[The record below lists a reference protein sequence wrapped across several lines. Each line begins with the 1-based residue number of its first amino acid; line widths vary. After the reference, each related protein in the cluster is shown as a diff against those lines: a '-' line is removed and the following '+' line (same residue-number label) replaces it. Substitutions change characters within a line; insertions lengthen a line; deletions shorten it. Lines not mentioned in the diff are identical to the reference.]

1 MEYER
6 KKSKGKVVGLALAVS
21 TLLGGCSY
29 VAKNKTAELMTPHY
43 QSYNE
48 LRGEYSEGEFFE
60 DLDRVEAMDVSD
72 DGKQIIGRPFIKK
85 FYNSID
91 LNELTADES
100 DFLKYGRKDL
110 VLKMKSVSGEK
121 RKHFD
126 FINFDDPTD
135 RDLILFRKM
144 YEHFSVP
151 SIPF

>member
-1 MEYER
+1 MKYER
-6 KKSKGKVVGLALAVS
+6 KKFKGRAVGLALAVS

-29 VAKNKTAELMTPHY
+29 VTKNKTEVRTPNY
-43 QSYNE
+43 QSYNG
-48 LRGEYSEGEFFE
+48 LRGEYSEGEFFK

-91 LNELTADES
+91 LNELTSEEN
-100 DFLKYGRKDL
+100 DFLRYGRKDL
-110 VLKMKSVSGEK
+110 ELKMKSVSGEK
-121 RKHFD
+121 SKHFD